1 MSFEEIFRIRRVQVL
16 LALVILSLLSMFAH
30 DPPLSLGWDLSGGS
44 ELKVKT
50 EQPLPYVTPDG
61 TTVTMELIVEIM
73 TKRMNGLGIK
83 DFSISPW
90 GNQYLIIDFAGIDP
104 EQARELVER
113 QGKLVVKVGN
123 YTAFTG
129 SELVRIAPYT
139 KSLSTGKWEVPF
151 TISEDA
157 AQRFREVAIKALE
170 DAGIDPA
177 SVTNF
182 EALANDPRV
191 PWVEMYL
198 DDMLVNSAPIG
209 GSLWQEFIVAGKAPR
224 DLVLETG
231 SDPEAEAQA
240 KSVEVVLRSGAL
252 PIKLE
257 VVSVSNVPPEL
268 GLQFAKNAMVA
279 GIFAV
284 ITVALVI
291 FLRYREVGIVLPII
305 ATGISE
311 VIIILGIASL
321 IRWDLDLPA
330 IAGIIAAVGT
340 GVDDQIVITDEVLLQ
355 RTYSMR
361 SRIKRAFFIIFSAW
375 FTTVAAMVPLFMIG
389 MAALKGFALTTI
401 MGVTIGVFIT
411 RPAYARIVEHL
422 FGKTRRVR
430 KRKDKR

>member
-1 MSFEEIFRIRRVQVL
+1 MSYEEIFRIRRVQVL
-16 LALVILSLLSMFAH
+16 LVFVALSLVIMAVN

-44 ELKVKT
+44 ELKVMT

-61 TTVTMELIVEIM
+61 GEVTMELVVEIM

-83 DFSISPW
+83 DFSITPW
-90 GNQYLIIDFAGIDP
+90 GNQYLIIDFAGIDA
-104 EQARELVER
+104 EEARALVER

-139 KSLSTGKWEVPF
+139 KSLSSGKWEVPF
-151 TISEDA
+151 TISEEA
-157 AQRFREVAIKALE
+157 AQRFREVAIKALR

-182 EALANDPRV
+182 EALARDPRV
-191 PWVEMYL
+191 PLVEMYL
-198 DDMLVNSAPIG
+198 DDVVVNSAPIG
-209 GSLWQEFIVAGKAPR
+209 GSLWQEFIVTGKAPR

-231 SDPEAEAQA
+231 ADPEAENEAR
-240 KSVEVVLRSGAL
+240 SVEVVLRSGAL

-257 VVSVSNVPPEL
+257 VISVSSVPPEL
-268 GLQFAKNAMVA
+268 GMQFAKNAAIA
-279 GIFAV
+279 GIFA
-284 ITVALVI
+284 IIAIALVI
-291 FLRYREVGIVLPII
+291 FIRYRAAAIVLPII
-305 ATGISE
+305 GTALSE

-340 GVDDQIVITDEVLLQ
+340 GVDDQIVITDEVLMQ

-411 RPAYARIVEHL
+411 RPAFARIVEHI
-422 FGKTRRVR
+422 FGKSKKVR
-430 KRKDKR
+430 KRKRKR

>member
-1 MSFEEIFRIRRVQVL
+1 MSYEEIFRIRRVQVL
-16 LALVILSLLSMFAH
+16 LAFVALSLVMLYSQG
-30 DPPLSLGWDLSGGS
+30 LSLGWDLSGGS

-61 TTVTMELIVEIM
+61 STVTMELVVEILE
-73 TKRMNGLGIK
+73 KRLNGLGIK

-90 GNQYLIIDFAGIDP
+90 GKQYLIIDFAGTQP

-123 YTAFTG
+123 RTAFTG
-129 SELVRIAPYT
+129 AELVRIAPYT
-139 KSLSTGKWEVPF
+139 KSISTGKWEVPF
-151 TISEDA
+151 TISEEA
-157 AQRFREVAIKALE
+157 AKRFREVALLALR
-170 DAGIDPA
+170 DAGIAPEE
-177 SVTNF
+177 VTNF
-182 EALANDPRV
+182 DALARDPRV

-198 DDMLVNSAPIG
+198 DDVLVNSAPIG
-209 GSLWQEFIVAGKAPR
+209 GSLWQEFIAQGKAPR

-231 SDPEAEAQA
+231 SDEEAEAEA
-240 KSVEVVLRSGAL
+240 RSVEVVLRSGAL

-257 VVSVSNVPPEL
+257 VISVSSVPPEL
-268 GLQFAKNAMVA
+268 GMQFARNAAIAGFFAIVA
-279 GIFAV
+279 
-284 ITVALVI
+284 VALVV
-291 FLRYREVGIVLPII
+291 FLRYRRAAIVLPII
-305 ATGISE
+305 GTGISE
-311 VIIILGIASL
+311 VVIILGLASL

-361 SRIKRAFFIIFSAW
+361 SRIRRAFFIIFSAW

-411 RPAYARIVEHL
+411 RPAYAKVVEHL
-422 FGKTRRVR
+422 FGKTKKVKKR
-430 KRKDKR
+430 KRKR

>member
-1 MSFEEIFRIRRVQVL
+1 MSFMEIFRIRRVQVL
-16 LALVILSLLSMFAH
+16 LALVVFSLISMAAH
-30 DPPLSLGWDLSGGS
+30 NPPLSLGWDLSGGS

-61 TTVTMELIVEIM
+61 SRVTMELIVEILE
-73 TKRMNGLGIK
+73 KRLNGLGIK

-90 GNQYLIIDFAGIDP
+90 GNQYLIIDFAGTDP
-104 EQARELVER
+104 ELARELVEK

-123 YTAFTG
+123 RTAFTG

-151 TISEDA
+151 TISEA
-157 AQRFREVAIKALE
+157 AAKRFREVALLALR

-177 SVTNF
+177 NVTDF
-182 EALANDPRV
+182 EALARDPRV

-198 DDMLVNSAPIG
+198 DDVLVNSAPIG
-209 GSLWQEFIVAGKAPR
+209 ASLWEEFIVAGKAPR

-231 SDPEAEAQA
+231 SDEEAEAQA

-257 VVSVSNVPPEL
+257 VVSVSSVPPEL
-268 GLQFAKNAMVA
+268 GMQFAKNAAIA
-279 GIFAV
+279 GFFA
-284 ITVALVI
+284 IIAVALVV
-291 FLRYREVGIVLPII
+291 FLRYRAPSIVLPII
-305 ATGISE
+305 ATGVSE
-311 VIIILGIASL
+311 VIIILGFASL

-422 FGKTRRVR
+422 FGKAKKGR
-430 KRKDKR
+430 KKKGKR

>member
-1 MSFEEIFRIRRVQVL
+1 MSFEEIIKIRRVQIL
-16 LALVILSLLSMFAH
+16 LALVALSLLVMYVQEPTF
-30 DPPLSLGWDLSGGS
+30 SLGLDLAGGS

-50 EQPLPYVTPDG
+50 EHPLPYVAPDG
-61 TTVTMELIVEIM
+61 TEVTMELIVDILE
-73 TKRMNGLGIK
+73 KRLNGLGIK
-83 DFSISPW
+83 DFSVRPW
-90 GNQYLIIDFAGIDP
+90 GKQYLIIDFAGTDP
-104 EQARELVER
+104 EQARELIER

-123 YTAFTG
+123 RTAFTG

-139 KSLSTGKWEVPF
+139 KSISTGKWQVPF
-151 TISEDA
+151 TVSEDA
-157 AQRFREVAIKALE
+157 AKRFREVALLALR
-170 DAGIDPA
+170 DAGIAPEN
-177 SVTNF
+177 VTNF
-182 EALANDPRV
+182 EALSRDPRV

-198 DDMLVNSAPIG
+198 DDVLVNSAPIG

-231 SDPEAEAQA
+231 SDEEAEIQA

-257 VVSVSNVPPEL
+257 VLSTSRVDPEL
-268 GLQFAKNAMVA
+268 AIGFAKNAAIAGFFAIVA
-279 GIFAV
+279 
-284 ITVALVI
+284 VALVV
-291 FLRYREVGIVLPII
+291 FLRYRRAGIVLPII
-305 ATGISE
+305 GTGISE
-311 VIIILGIASL
+311 VIIILGLASL

-355 RTYSMR
+355 RTYSLR

-422 FGKTRRVR
+422 FGKTKKAR
-430 KRKDKR
+430 KRKRKR